1 MTRMHSFWQGFEKR
15 AATSTAY
22 EIPGLAGYS
31 EDGKII
37 YIDKRLP
44 KKIELGNG
52 KTMSAHKYLNVHER
66 VEKGLIDS
74 KGYKYQYAHRL
85 ATGAE
90 RKAVE
95 ADGYSWDDYQPYMLR
110 MVKKL
115 ETYSGRLPKDLDLT
129 PQRNRGAYA
138 EIRKIKKL
146 QQKTTR
152 R

>member
-1 MTRMHSFWQGFEKR
+1 MSNFWQGFEKQ
-15 AATSTAY
+15 AATNTAY
-22 EIPGLAGYS
+22 VVPGLAGYS
-31 EDGKII
+31 EDGKTV

-44 KKIELGNG
+44 KKIELENG
-52 KTMSAHKYLNVHER
+52 KSMPAHKYLSVHER

-115 ETYSGRLPKDLDLT
+115 EDYSGSVPKDLDLT
-129 PQRNRGAYA
+129 PQRDRGAYA
-138 EIRKIKKL
+138 EIRKIRKL
-146 QQKTTR
+146 QQK
-152 R
+152 